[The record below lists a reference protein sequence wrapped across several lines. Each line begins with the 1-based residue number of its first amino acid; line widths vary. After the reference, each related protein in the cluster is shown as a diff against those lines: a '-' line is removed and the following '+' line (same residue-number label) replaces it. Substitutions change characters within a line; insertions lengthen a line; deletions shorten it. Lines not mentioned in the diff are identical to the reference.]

1 MITSGNSFVVS
12 RQVYFQFFIK
22 MLYQRILSRYKLW
35 NATNVEVLKYGS
47 RVDREGVGAGVSGD
61 RGSPTKSSP
70 AQGSLPVLLTHPGF
84 YSYQSGAIVYE
95 TPGGGR
101 AIISSLS
108 EGPDQLP
115 ARGHTEG

>member
-61 RGSPTKSSP
+61 RGSPTKSLPQPRGASLCSSP
-70 AQGSLPVLLTHPGF
+70 ILASTATNLEL
-84 YSYQSGAIVYE
+84 
-95 TPGGGR
+95 
-101 AIISSLS
+101 
-108 EGPDQLP
+108 
-115 ARGHTEG
+115 